1 MTKTQQNGNF
11 KTEWVA
17 YRPDIKVLD
26 CTIRDGGLVND
37 HKFDDAFVKRCYD
50 TAVAAG
56 VDYIELGYKGSPNVF
71 KRDDFGPWKFSDEED
86 LRRIVGENPADI
98 KISVMADA
106 ERTDYETAI
115 IPCEQSVIDCVRVA
129 CYIHQMPVAMD
140 MVADAKEK
148 GYEVMMQLM
157 SVSTVK
163 EGELEAALKMIAE
176 CPADGV
182 YVVDSFGALY
192 SEQVRDL
199 IKMYLKAMDGTGKEV
214 GFHGHN
220 NLQMAFSNT
229 VEALI
234 AGATRLDAT
243 LNGLGRGAGNC
254 HMELIL
260 GFLHNPKFNVRPIL
274 ECVRDLF
281 VPLKNEIDWGYSI
294 PYSITGRMNQHPRE
308 AIQWRAGKAPDDYV
322 AFYDKIVNETN

>member
-1 MTKTQQNGNF
+1 MTKQENGDYT
-11 KTEWVA
+11 TEWVS

-50 TAVAAG
+50 TAVASG
-56 VDYIELGYKGSPNVF
+56 VDYIELGYKGSHNIF
-71 KRDDFGPWKFSDEED
+71 SSDEFGPWKFSEEED
-86 LRRIVGENPADI
+86 LRRIVGDNSADI
-98 KISVMADA
+98 KIAVMADA

-115 IPCEQSVIDCVRVA
+115 LPCEQSVIDCIRVA
-129 CYIHQMPVAMD
+129 CYIHQMPVALD
-140 MVADAKEK
+140 MVADAKAK

-163 EGELEAALKMIAE
+163 ESELEAALEMIAQCE
-176 CPADGV
+176 ADGI

-199 IKMYLKAMDGTGKEV
+199 IKLYMKAMGDTGKEV

-260 GFLHNPKFNVRPIL
+260 GFLHNPKFNVRPVL
-274 ECVRDLF
+274 ECIQDLF
-281 VPLKNEIDWGYSI
+281 VPLQQNLDWGYSI
-294 PYSITGRMNQHPRE
+294 PYAITGRMNQHPRE
-308 AIQWRAGKAPDDYV
+308 AIQWRGGKAPDDYV
-322 AFYDKIVNETN
+322 AFYDKIVNETS

>member
-1 MTKTQQNGNF
+1 MTNTQKNGDF

-17 YRPDIKVLD
+17 FRPDIKVLD

-50 TAVAAG
+50 TAIASG
-56 VDYIELGYKGSPNVF
+56 VDYIELGYKGSPNTF
-71 KRDDFGPWKFSDEED
+71 KREDFGPWKFSEEED
-86 LRRIVGENPADI
+86 LRRIVGDNPTEI

-115 IPCEQSVIDCVRVA
+115 LPSDQSVIDCIRVA
-129 CYIHQMPVAMD
+129 CYIHQMPIAMD

-260 GFLHNPKFNVRPIL
+260 GFLHNPKFHVRPVL

-281 VPLKNEIDWGYSI
+281 IPLKNEIDWGYSI

-308 AIQWRAGKAPDDYV
+308 AIQWRAGDAPDDYV
-322 AFYDKIVNETN
+322 AFYDKIVNESS

>member
-1 MTKTQQNGNF
+1 MTNTQDNGNF
-11 KTEWVA
+11 KTELVA

-37 HKFDDAFVKRCYD
+37 HKFEDAFVRRCYE
-50 TAVAAG
+50 TAVASG

-71 KRDDFGPWKFSDEED
+71 NRKDFGPWKFSEEED
-86 LRRIVGENPADI
+86 LRRIVGENTAEI
-98 KISVMADA
+98 KIAVMADA

-115 IPCEQSVIDCVRVA
+115 IPSDQSVIDCVRVA
-129 CYIHQMPVAMD
+129 CYINQMPIAMD

-157 SVSTVK
+157 SVSTVN
-163 EGELEAALKMIAE
+163 EGELEAALKMISE

-192 SEQVRDL
+192 SEQVHDL
-199 IKMYLKAMDGTGKEV
+199 VKMYLKAMDATGKEV

-220 NLQMAFSNT
+220 NMQMAFSNT

-260 GFLHNPKFNVRPIL
+260 GFLHNPKFNVRPVL

-308 AIQWRAGKAPDDYV
+308 AIRWRAGDAPDDYV
-322 AFYDKIVNETN
+322 GFYDKIVNETS

>member
-1 MTKTQQNGNF
+1 
-11 KTEWVA
+11 
-17 YRPDIKVLD
+17 
-26 CTIRDGGLVND
+26 
-37 HKFDDAFVKRCYD
+37 
-50 TAVAAG
+50 
-56 VDYIELGYKGSPNVF
+56 
-71 KRDDFGPWKFSDEED
+71 
-86 LRRIVGENPADI
+86 
-98 KISVMADA
+98 
-106 ERTDYETAI
+106 
-115 IPCEQSVIDCVRVA
+115 VA
-129 CYIHQMPVAMD
+129 CYIHQMPVALD
-140 MVADAKEK
+140 MVADAKAK

-163 EGELEAALKMIAE
+163 ESELEAALEMIAQCE
-176 CPADGV
+176 ADGI

-199 IKMYLKAMDGTGKEV
+199 IKLYMKAMGDTGKEV

-260 GFLHNPKFNVRPIL
+260 GFLHNPKFNVRPVL
-274 ECVRDLF
+274 ECIQDLF
-281 VPLKNEIDWGYSI
+281 VPLQQNLDWGYSI
-294 PYSITGRMNQHPRE
+294 PYAITGRMNQHPRE
-308 AIQWRAGKAPDDYV
+308 AIQWRGGKAPDDYV
-322 AFYDKIVNETN
+322 AFYDKIVNETS

>member
-1 MTKTQQNGNF
+1 MTKQENGDYT
-11 KTEWVA
+11 TEWVA

-37 HKFDDAFVKRCYD
+37 HQFDDAFVKRCYE

-56 VDYIELGYKGSPNVF
+56 IDYVELGYKASPNIF
-71 KRDDFGPWKFSDEED
+71 SRKDFGPWKFSDEED
-86 LRRIVGENPADI
+86 LRRIVGDNDTDV

-115 IPCEQSVIDCVRVA
+115 LPSEQSVIDCIRVA
-129 CYIHQMPVAMD
+129 CYIHQMPTAMD
-140 MVADAKEK
+140 MVADAKAK

-163 EGELEAALKMIAE
+163 ESELEAALQMIAQCE
-176 CPADGV
+176 ADGV

-199 IKMYLKAMDGTGKEV
+199 IKMYLAAMGDTGKEV

-220 NLQMAFSNT
+220 NMQMAFSNT

-243 LNGLGRGAGNC
+243 LSGLGRGAGNC

-260 GFLHNPKFNVRPIL
+260 GFLHNPKFDVRPVL

-281 VPLKNEIDWGYSI
+281 VPLRKELDWGYSI
-294 PYSITGRMNQHPRE
+294 PYAITGRMNQHPRE
-308 AIQWRAGKAPDDYV
+308 AIEWRGGEAPDDFV
-322 AFYDKIVNETN
+322 AFYDKIVNEAS

>member
-1 MTKTQQNGNF
+1 MTKQENGDYT
-11 KTEWVA
+11 TEWVA

-50 TAVAAG
+50 TAVESG
-56 VDYIELGYKGSPNVF
+56 VDYIELGYKGSHNIF
-71 KRDDFGPWKFSDEED
+71 SSDDFGPWKFSEEED
-86 LRRIVGENPADI
+86 LRRIVGDNSADI

-106 ERTDYETAI
+106 ERTDYESAI
-115 IPCEQSVIDCVRVA
+115 MPADQSVIDCIRVA

-140 MVADAKEK
+140 MVADAKAK

-163 EGELEAALKMIAE
+163 ESELEAALEMIAQCE
-176 CPADGV
+176 ADGV

-199 IKMYLKAMDGTGKEV
+199 IKMYIKAMGESGKEV

-260 GFLHNPKFNVRPIL
+260 GFLHNPKFNVRPVL
-274 ECVRDLF
+274 ECVQDLLI
-281 VPLKNEIDWGYSI
+281 PLQQDLDWGYSI
-294 PYSITGRMNQHPRE
+294 PYAITGRMNQHPRE
-308 AIQWRAGKAPDDYV
+308 AIQWRGGKAPDDYV
-322 AFYDKIVNETN
+322 AFYDKIVNETS